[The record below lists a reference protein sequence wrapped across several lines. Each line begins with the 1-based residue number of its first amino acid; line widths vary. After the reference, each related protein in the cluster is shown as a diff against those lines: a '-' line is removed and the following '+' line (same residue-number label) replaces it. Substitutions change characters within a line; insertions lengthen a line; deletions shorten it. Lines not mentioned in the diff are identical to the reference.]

1 MLLKSKLK
9 LHEKHCGQQESNPGS
24 PCQSKSQTTTT
35 QILSRKS
42 WISFIWW
49 LVERFSGSLTSS
61 KGTFWLG
68 SREFDKRGEVAQC
81 SNNFIS
87 LIRSSCKMQRREMT
101 FCWLSLL
108 LCSNDNDFG
117 SFTAPFKMPN
127 GKSADTPFPLCGNCF
142 LMPKFFQWPMTS
154 TFAALRQSLLK
165 PMCQSRENL
174 L

>member
-87 LIRSSCKMQRREMT
+87 FIRSSCKMQRREMT

-165 PMCQSRENL
+165 RMCQSRENL